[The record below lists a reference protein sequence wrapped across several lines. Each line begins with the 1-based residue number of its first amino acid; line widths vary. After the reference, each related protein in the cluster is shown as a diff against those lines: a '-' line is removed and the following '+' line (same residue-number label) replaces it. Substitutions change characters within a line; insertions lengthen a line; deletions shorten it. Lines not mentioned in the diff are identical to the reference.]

1 MRSYPEK
8 RKRGGHL
15 MRGLTPIR
23 TFATCALLLGVAGPS
38 AAACEP
44 DGEVQFLCGPVS
56 PEDLAPVPQTPWV
69 IVSSMVDEGHLYLAD
84 TRDHSSTILFPT
96 ETSRPRHDTATYGA
110 CPGPLTSQ
118 FRPHGLYLRPGDSS
132 THTLYVVGHGDR
144 ESIEV
149 FEVEMGGASPALTWV
164 GCAVAPDFLG
174 LNSVVALPEGGF
186 AATSP
191 RTGDVW
197 EWQTGT
203 GWSLVPGSED
213 IGPNGLEIS
222 RDGQWFYVGG
232 YGSQSLIRLSRGQ
245 TPVQKE
251 AVEVGFHIDNVRW
264 GPGRDA
270 VCRRSSRED
279 TGGHWGMHPAAP
291 VWRCDVT
298 GCAGQ
303 SQEFHRRRSR
313 SLPLQRPPHPWD
325 RRHSGRGGD
334 LGRWC
339 RRRRPDSSFSG
350 AVKVA
355 VDQRSE
361 DDRFPN
367 AVPWAGATRSTS
379 SRRRTSSRV
388 SR

>member
-264 GPGRDA
+264 GPGETLFAAGHLGRTREA
-270 VCRRSSRED
+270 IGECIRQRQCGGVTSRVAQVNLRSFTAEEVVRYPSNDLLILGTVAIQVGEEIWV
-279 TGGHWGMHPAAP
+279 GGVA
-291 VWRCDVT
+291 
-298 GCAGQ
+298 
-303 SQEFHRRRSR
+303 
-313 SLPLQRPPHPWD
+313 
-325 RRHSGRGGD
+325 GGD
-334 LGRWC
+334 RI
-339 RRRRPDSSFSG
+339 
-350 AVKVA
+350 A
-355 VDQRSE
+355 
-361 DDRFPN
+361 RFP
-367 AVPWAGATRSTS
+367 AP
-379 SRRRTSSRV
+379 SR
-388 SR
+388 